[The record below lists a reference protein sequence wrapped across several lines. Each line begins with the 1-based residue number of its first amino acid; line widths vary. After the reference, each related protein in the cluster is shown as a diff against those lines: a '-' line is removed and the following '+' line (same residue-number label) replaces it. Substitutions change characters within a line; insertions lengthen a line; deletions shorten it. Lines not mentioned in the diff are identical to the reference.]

1 MKALEHGGAR
11 VSRLDATRRKRRR
24 QHRQQSNGIRRR
36 SAAGMRSGRPAAL
49 SLRQRQ
55 RPLTM
60 KPARVETCLGTSMGE
75 CARTFCSR
83 LVGAASTTSSTL
95 RRAGQLDANSTLRQQ
110 VWSLRGRRGL
120 HASSGCAPRG
130 SVTSQI
136 ETSKSPHSEPRRDVR
151 FRFSSMAKPCR
162 ALHVALLRSVHAVGG
177 GTGSQPTC
185 TVRAALVSIACSAL
199 KQRGRG
205 SQLEVWRLAGS
216 SSHAMASLILNRILY
231 ATSLCSIKYISDH
244 LN

>member
-60 KPARVETCLGTSMGE
+60 KPTRVETCLGTSMGE

-110 VWSLRGRRGL
+110 VRSLRGRRGL

-136 ETSKSPHSEPRRDVR
+136 ETSKTPKFRAEERRALQVLLDGEAVQGPARCPAEISACCRRRDWLATNVY
-151 FRFSSMAKPCR
+151 SSCGTCEHCMLRSQAERKRKPIGGMAPCR
-162 ALHVALLRSVHAVGG
+162 IKLARHGFTNTEQDIIRD
-177 GTGSQPTC
+177 Q
-185 TVRAALVSIACSAL
+185 LV
-199 KQRGRG
+199 Q
-205 SQLEVWRLAGS
+205 
-216 SSHAMASLILNRILY
+216 Y
-231 ATSLCSIKYISDH
+231 
-244 LN
+244 

>member
-36 SAAGMRSGRPAAL
+36 SAAGMRSGRPGAL

-55 RPLTM
+55 CPLTM
-60 KPARVETCLGTSMGE
+60 KPSRVETCPGTSMGK

-83 LVGAASTTSSTL
+83 LVGAASTTSSTP
-95 RRAGQLDANSTLRQQ
+95 RRAGQFDANSTLRQQ
-110 VWSLRGRRGL
+110 VWSLRGRRGS
-120 HASSGCAPRG
+120 HASSDCAPQG
-130 SVTSQI
+130 SVISKI
-136 ETSKSPHSEPRRDVR
+136 ETSERPHSELRRDVR
-151 FRFSSMAKPCR
+151 FRFSLMAKPCR
-162 ALHVALLRSVHAVGG
+162 ALRVALLRSVHAVGG

-185 TVRAALVSIACSAL
+185 IVRAAVVSIACSAL

-205 SQLEVWRLAGS
+205 SQLEAWRLAGS
-216 SSHAMASLILNRILY
+216 SSHAMASLILNRI
-231 ATSLCSIKYISDH
+231 
-244 LN
+244 